1 MTPVLWDRTEE
12 EFRKFVTQGNVVV
25 VLGQIRT
32 PERWSFD
39 FEMVNNKKTEPFLHF
54 LYTLV
59 RYEIKTRNSSVLF
72 PTLGSFVRSI
82 RDGRGRCLLD
92 KTSKKNAFI
101 FFPSCFFC
109 LAKPFHCSL
118 HPTKRPFPLRFSF
131 LPEARQGREGLGAT

>member
-25 VLGQIRT
+25 VLEQIRT

-59 RYEIKTRNSSVLF
+59 RYEIKTRNSSALF
-72 PTLGSFVRSI
+72 PALGSISDR
-82 RDGRGRCLLD
+82 RGRCLLD
-92 KTSKKNAFI
+92 KKNKQNAFI
-101 FFPSCFFC
+101 FFPSCFF
-109 LAKPFHCSL
+109 LSGKALPL
-118 HPTKRPFPLRFSF
+118 FPSSH
-131 LPEARQGREGLGAT
+131 